1 MTKENPS
8 NYKTLQIWI
17 KKGHRMYSYF
27 QECCHNAKNMYNTT
41 NFYIR
46 QVYTGLT
53 QEKELQPLQKEV
65 LDNIHKNID
74 KMNDTQLLAYRKKLE
89 KEKLKP
95 KEEQKEITCNLF
107 SEPNFEKPYVDYNFL
122 DALFKAMIQNDYRA
136 LPTQCSQSIM
146 KGLFQNWKSF
156 FASLKDYKK
165 NPNKYAGTPRI
176 PKYIRSSEKEI
187 LYTNQDCIIK

>member
-1 MTKENPS
+1 MAKENPS

-65 LDNIHKNID
+65 LANIHKNIG
-74 KMNDTQLLAYRKKLE
+74 KMNDTQLLAYQKKLE

-95 KEEQKEITCNLF
+95 KEEQK
-107 SEPNFEKPYVDYNFL
+107 
-122 DALFKAMIQNDYRA
+122 
-136 LPTQCSQSIM
+136 
-146 KGLFQNWKSF
+146 
-156 FASLKDYKK
+156 
-165 NPNKYAGTPRI
+165 
-176 PKYIRSSEKEI
+176 
-187 LYTNQDCIIK
+187 

>member
-1 MTKENPS
+1 
-8 NYKTLQIWI
+8 
-17 KKGHRMYSYF
+17 
-27 QECCHNAKNMYNTT
+27 
-41 NFYIR
+41 
-46 QVYTGLT
+46 YTGLT

-65 LDNIHKNID
+65 LDHIHKNIG
-74 KMNDTQLLAYRKKLE
+74 KMNDTQLLAYQKKLE

-122 DALFKAMIQNDYRA
+122 DALFKAMVQNDYRA

-156 FASLKDYKK
+156 FASLKD
-165 NPNKYAGTPRI
+165 
-176 PKYIRSSEKEI
+176 
-187 LYTNQDCIIK
+187 